1 MVNATKRA
9 TAVQAQV
16 ADPSRAQV
24 FLDFFAHRNA
34 SDWSAAAALFTDDAY
49 FVLNTSNNNVC
60 TYRTPCFGRDSIL
73 QNLQAVDAIQTN
85 RCTRVTSIEVMGDI
99 VTGRFESRHDAL
111 RRKGIDRI
119 LFGFLAQVQD
129 GQILSFY
136 IRPDLADPQTALSQ
150 TGQIVG
156 PPIPTPNPPCG

>member
-1 MVNATKRA
+1 MVNQVKR
-9 TAVQAQV
+9 VL

-24 FLDFFAHRNA
+24 ILDFFVHRNA
-34 SDWSAAAALFTDDAY
+34 SDWNAAAALFTDQAY
-49 FVLNTSNNNVC
+49 FVLNTHNNNVC

-73 QNLQAVDAIQTN
+73 QNLQAVDAVQTN
-85 RCTRVTSIEVMGDI
+85 RCTTVTSIEVMGDI

-111 RRKGIDRI
+111 RRKGIERI
-119 LFGFLAQVQD
+119 LFGFLAQVED
-129 GQILSFY
+129 GRILSFY

-150 TGQIVG
+150 LRTETVG